1 MDEDLP
7 EKSEDKTVPKYKQID
22 KRAGDYVMEWSD
34 QLNKQAA
41 TITGSGPKSTLAKR
55 GAKDQNAEDDSGK
68 APKKPKVEDGN
79 SEDDLRKHF
88 EKGTLSK
95 LTLPVLKDFLTSRGR
110 SAAGKKAD
118 LVERVEEVFET
129 K

>member
-1 MDEDLP
+1 M
-7 EKSEDKTVPKYKQID
+7 PKYRQID

-34 QLNKQAA
+34 QLNKQAETIAA
-41 TITGSGPKSTLAKR
+41 TATATGPKSTLAKR
-55 GAKDQNAEDDSGK
+55 GAKDRTAEDDSGN
-68 APKKPKVEDGN
+68 ANAAKKPKVEEGS
-79 SEDDLRKHF
+79 SENDLRKHF
-88 EKGTLSK
+88 EKGTLAK

-118 LVERVEEVFET
+118 LVERVEEFFET